1 MRDVA
6 VTAVIAVLLP
16 FVLFRPQVGVLLWTW
31 VGLMNPHR
39 LAWGFAHDFS
49 FAVVIGAT
57 TILAVLISKEPKR
70 LPMPAVVVALVVFCT
85 WMVVTTVFAMFPDQ
99 AWEKL
104 TKIAKIQLMVFITMV
119 VMQSRERITALV
131 WVSAFSIAFY
141 GIKGGLYTLMGGGTG
156 MVLGPDGGFIAGN
169 TEIALALTMTVP
181 LMRWIQMQTESRSL
195 RWALGV
201 CMILVAAAVLGSYS
215 RGGLLAIAAMAAVFW
230 AKGRNKVA
238 VALLFAVVAPVI
250 VSLMPEAWFAK
261 MQTIETY
268 QQDSSAMARLNT
280 WQFAWNM
287 ALDNPIVGGGFNA
300 FQPETYARWA
310 PDPTRVFDAHSIWFG
325 ILAEHGFVGLAF
337 FAAIWLLAW
346 RLGASIIRD
355 TRERPE
361 LRWAND
367 LAAMIQVS
375 LVGFWVGGSFLGL
388 EYWDY
393 PYLLVAILVVTQVV
407 VKRAQE
413 AERPEAIAAAAAA
426 PDLVDGPPAGQRL
439 GTPG

>member
-1 MRDVA
+1 MRDLT
-6 VTAVIAVLLP
+6 VTAIIAVLLP
-16 FVLFRPQVGVLLWTW
+16 FVLFRPYIGVLLWTW

-49 FAVVIGAT
+49 FAVIIGVT
-57 TILAVLISKEPKR
+57 TILAVLLSNEPKR
-70 LPMPAVVVALVVFCT
+70 LPTAPVVVALMAFCA
-85 WMVVTTVFAMFPDQ
+85 WMVFTTFFAMFPGE

-104 TKIAKIQLMVFITMV
+104 LKIAKIQLFVFITMM
-119 VMQSRERITALV
+119 VMQSRERIAALV

-141 GIKGGLYTLMGGGTG
+141 GIKGGLYTIMGGGTG

-169 TEIALALTMTVP
+169 TEIALALTMTMP
-181 LMRWIQMQTESRSL
+181 LMRWIQMQAGSRWL
-195 RWALGV
+195 RWILGG

-230 AKGRNKVA
+230 AKGRNKVP
-238 VALLFAVVAPVI
+238 VAILFAAI
-250 VSLMPEAWFAK
+250 VPLFLALMPEQWYAK
-261 MQTIETY
+261 MSTIQTYE
-268 QQDSSAMARLNT
+268 QDTSAMARLNT
-280 WQFAWNM
+280 WQFAWNL
-287 ALDNPIVGGGFNA
+287 AVDNPIVGGGFNV

-325 ILAEHGFVGLAF
+325 ILAEHGFVGLAIF
-337 FAAIWLLAW
+337 GILWVLAW
-346 RLGASIIRD
+346 RLGSAIIRR
-355 TRERPE
+355 TRDVPE
-361 LRWAND
+361 LGWARD

-393 PYLLVAILVVTQVV
+393 PYLLVAILVLTKVV
-407 VKRAQE
+407 V
-413 AERPEAIAAAAAA
+413 EREQDARQADAFAAPGPADIGAAATGHR
-426 PDLVDGPPAGQRL
+426 V